1 MESKMALKKPN
12 PSERGQTIALY
23 AIILP
28 LMAVFLMGLLDYMTT
43 SVRVMDAVA
52 IGDLAAHAGAQE
64 IEVLPNGVIRSTTE
78 GNAVAAT
85 YFRNQAPS
93 YLQLNL
99 VQCGRYQGRP
109 GCLVQAGIE
118 TPGFLFPKH
127 WIAVN
132 TVGYLAHGVTREDQ

>member
-1 MESKMALKKPN
+1 MALRKAN
-12 PSERGQTIALY
+12 SSERGQTIALY

-43 SVRVMDAVA
+43 SARMMDAVA
-52 IGDLAAHAGAQE
+52 IGDLSAHAGAQE
-64 IEVLPNGVIRSTTE
+64 IEVLPNGIIRATAE
-78 GNAVAAT
+78 GDAVAGV

-93 YLQLNL
+93 YLQLNF

-109 GCLVQAGIE
+109 GCLVQVGIE
-118 TPGFLFPKH
+118 TPGFLFPKR

>member
-1 MESKMALKKPN
+1 MESKMALRKPN
-12 PSERGQTIALY
+12 LSERGQTIALY

-28 LMAVFLMGLLDYMTT
+28 LMAIFLMGLLDYMTT

-64 IEVLPNGVIRSTTE
+64 IEVLPNGVIRSTAE

-93 YLQLNL
+93 YLQLNF